1 MIKHIF
7 FDLDGTLTDSAE
19 GIVGTVKF
27 MLSELGLPVPEDN
40 LRWVVGPPFE
50 ESVAKLIGSSDPEKV
65 KEAVGIYRAKFVKE
79 GLYQN
84 KPYSGVE
91 EILKQ
96 LSQDFTLFV
105 ATSKPTPQAKTILK
119 HFGLDHYFKEIYGS
133 GEHGERPEKS
143 LILKLALEEHQL
155 QANTCLMIGDRK
167 HDVEG
172 ARANGI
178 ETISVSYGYGS
189 EIEFKES
196 RAIANSPA
204 EILKKIPELTSG
216 LTT

>member
-1 MIKHIF
+1 MIENIF

-27 MLSELGLPVPEDN
+27 MLSELGLPIPEED

-50 ESVAKLIGSSDPEKV
+50 ESVAKLIGSSDTEKV
-65 KEAVGIYRAKFVKE
+65 KEAVGIYREKFVKE

-91 EILKQ
+91 EVLKQ
-96 LSQDFTLFV
+96 LSKDFTLFV

-143 LILKLALEEHQL
+143 LILKSALEEHQL
-155 QANTCLMIGDRK
+155 KAGTCLMIGDRK

-172 ARANGI
+172 ATANGI
-178 ETISVSYGYGS
+178 EAISVTYGYGS
-189 EIEFKES
+189 YLEFKES
-196 RAIANSPA
+196 RAVVNSPS
-204 EILKKIPELTSG
+204 EIVQKIATLTNS
-216 LTT
+216 